1 MNTLEITNLDEFSPI
16 NLVADFATLVSTY
29 FKGFTVII
37 EPYPEDNL
45 IYDPLMQFYCLD
57 ASIATKP
64 LFAKYRNVILTSGTI
79 SPIEIYPKMLDFQ
92 PRVSKAFKIVLPR
105 NAVQPLIITKGVDQ
119 LQISSQ
125 YDERENQGNI
135 RNYGNLLVELS
146 LVVPDGIVCFFTS
159 YKYMEHMIIKWD
171 EMQILQ
177 KVRENKLIYIETK
190 DHFETILALENY
202 KQACDNGRGAV
213 FFSIARGKVSEGVDF
228 AGHYGRCV
236 IMFGIPYQNTLARNL
251 KARMKYL

>member
-1 MNTLEITNLDEFSPI
+1 MNTLEIPNLDEYRAVSI
-16 NLVADFATLVSTY
+16 VADFATLLSTY

-79 SPIEIYPKMLDFQ
+79 SPIEIYPKILNFQ
-92 PRVSKAFKIVLPR
+92 PKVMKAFEIVLPR
-105 NAVQPLIITKGVDQ
+105 NAIQPMIVTRGVDQ
-119 LQISSQ
+119 LQISSRF
-125 YDERENQGNI
+125 DDRENQGNI

-146 LVVPDGIVCFFTS
+146 QVSPDGIVCFFTS
-159 YKYMEHMIIKWD
+159 YRYMEHIIIKWD
-171 EMQILQ
+171 EMGILQ

-190 DHFETILALENY
+190 DNFETVLALENY
-202 KQACDNGRGAV
+202 K
-213 FFSIARGKVSEGVDF
+213 
-228 AGHYGRCV
+228 
-236 IMFGIPYQNTLARNL
+236 
-251 KARMKYL
+251 